1 MGLAELGSEPFRFLL
16 LVGWTANM
24 MTAFAIVIWDH
35 WEKAKRITKTLVGP
49 NIHKQLK
56 QLQ

>member
-24 MTAFAIVIWDH
+24 MTAFAIVT